1 MKTKLTPFGYF
12 GGKYFMADKLM
23 PLFPEHKT
31 YVEVFGGS
39 GAILINKKPSEIE
52 VYNDIDGELYNFFKV
67 IADEKLFKKF
77 QEKISLLPY
86 SRECYYE
93 YRSIEPDK
101 LDKAERAVRFYYL
114 IKSTING
121 EYPNAKK
128 GAGWRFSIDVN
139 IPKYIRNSIDKLNL
153 IHKRL
158 SEVYIDN
165 LDFRKLIANWDR
177 PDTFFYLDPP
187 YVASSRKSGGYMF
200 EMTDKDHN
208 DLIDILLNIK
218 GKWLLSGY
226 DNNIYNS
233 RLSDFYRQDFNSFAN
248 SLRYRDKNNCPE
260 RTETVWANYDLNE
273 QGQIPLFAEA

>member
-1 MKTKLTPFGYF
+1 
-12 GGKYFMADKLM
+12 MADKLM
-23 PLFPEHKT
+23 PLFPKHKT

-67 IADEKLFKKF
+67 IADKKLFKKF

-93 YRSIEPDK
+93 YRDMRTDK
-101 LDKAERAVRFYYL
+101 LNKVERAVRFYYL
-114 IKSTING
+114 IKSTHHSTC
-121 EYPNAKK
+121 EYT
-128 GAGWRFSIDVN
+128 GWKFSVEAN
-139 IPKYIRNSIDKLNL
+139 MPKRIKSVDKLSL

-226 DNNIYNS
+226 DNNIYS

-248 SLRYRDKNNCPE
+248 SLRYRDKNNNPS

>member
-12 GGKYFMADKLM
+12 GGKYFMTDKLI
-23 PLFPEHKT
+23 PLFPQHKT

-39 GAILINKKPSEIE
+39 GTILINKELSNIE

-67 IADEKLFKKF
+67 IADRKLFKKF

-93 YRSIEPDK
+93 YRDIQTDK
-101 LDKAERAVRFYYL
+101 IDKAERAVRFYYL
-114 IKSTING
+114 IKSTRHSTCK
-121 EYPNAKK
+121 YT
-128 GAGWRFSIDVN
+128 GWKFSVEAN
-139 IPKYIRNSIDKLNL
+139 MPKRIKSIDKLSL
-153 IHKRL
+153 IHKRF

-177 PDTFFYLDPP
+177 TDTFFYLDPP
-187 YVASSRKSGGYMF
+187 CVASSRKSGGYMF

-208 DLIDILLNIK
+208 DLIDILSNIK

-226 DNNIYNS
+226 DNDIYND
-233 RLSDFYRQDFNSFAN
+233 RLSGFYRQDFNCFAN
-248 SLRYRDKNNCPE
+248 SLRYRNKDNCPA
-260 RTETVWANYDLNE
+260 RTETVWANYDLSE
-273 QGQIPLFAEA
+273 QGQNLSLFTEA

>member
-12 GGKYFMADKLM
+12 GGKYFMTDKLI
-23 PLFPEHKT
+23 PLFPQHKT

-39 GAILINKKPSEIE
+39 GTILINKELSNIE

-67 IADEKLFKKF
+67 IADRKLFKKF

-93 YRSIEPDK
+93 YRDIQTDK
-101 LDKAERAVRFYYL
+101 IDKAERAVRFYYL
-114 IKSTING
+114 IKSTRHSTCK
-121 EYPNAKK
+121 YT
-128 GAGWRFSIDVN
+128 GWKFSVEAN
-139 IPKYIRNSIDKLNL
+139 MPKRIKSIDKLSL
-153 IHKRL
+153 IHKRF

-165 LDFRKLIANWDR
+165 LDFRELIANWDR
-177 PDTFFYLDPP
+177 TDTFFYLDPP

-208 DLIDILLNIK
+208 DLIDILSNIK

-226 DNNIYNS
+226 DNDIYND
-233 RLSDFYRQDFNSFAN
+233 RLSGFYRQDFNCFAN
-248 SLRYRDKNNCPE
+248 SLRYRNKDNCPA
-260 RTETVWANYDLNE
+260 RTETVWANYDLSE
-273 QGQIPLFAEA
+273 QGQNLSLFTEA

>member
-12 GGKYFMADKLM
+12 GGKFFMADKLI
-23 PLFPEHKT
+23 PLFPDHKT

-93 YRSIEPDK
+93 YRDMRTDK
-101 LDKAERAVRFYYL
+101 LDNAERAVRFYYL

-121 EYPNAKK
+121 EHPNSKK
-128 GAGWRFSIDVN
+128 GPGWRFSTDVN
-139 IPKYIRNSIDKLNL
+139 IPKYVRNSIDKLSL

-158 SEVYIDN
+158 LDVYIDN
-165 LDFRKLIANWDR
+165 LDFKKLIANW
-177 PDTFFYLDPP
+177 
-187 YVASSRKSGGYMF
+187 VKS
-200 EMTDKDHN
+200 
-208 DLIDILLNIK
+208 
-218 GKWLLSGY
+218 
-226 DNNIYNS
+226 
-233 RLSDFYRQDFNSFAN
+233 
-248 SLRYRDKNNCPE
+248 
-260 RTETVWANYDLNE
+260 
-273 QGQIPLFAEA
+273 

>member
-1 MKTKLTPFGYF
+1 
-12 GGKYFMADKLM
+12 MADKLI
-23 PLFPEHKT
+23 PLFPYHKT

-93 YRSIEPDK
+93 YRDMRTDK

-114 IKSTING
+114 IKSTRHSTC
-121 EYPNAKK
+121 EYT
-128 GAGWRFSIDVN
+128 GWKFSVEAN
-139 IPKYIRNSIDKLNL
+139 MPKRIKNIDKLSL

-158 SEVYIDN
+158 SDVYIDN

-226 DNNIYNS
+226 DNEIYNK
-233 RLSDFYRQDFNSFAN
+233 RLSGFCRQDFNCFAN
-248 SLRYRDKNNCPE
+248 SLRYRNKYNCPE
-260 RTETVWANYDLNE
+260 RIETVWANYDLNE
-273 QGQIPLFAEA
+273 QGQNLSLFAGA

>member
-12 GGKYFMADKLM
+12 GGKFFMADKLM

-67 IADEKLFKKF
+67 IADKKLFKKF

-93 YRSIEPDK
+93 YRDMRTDK
-101 LDKAERAVRFYYL
+101 LDKAGRAVRFYYL

-121 EYPNAKK
+121 EHPNSKK
-128 GAGWRFSIDVN
+128 GPGWRFSIDVN
-139 IPKYIRNSIDKLNL
+139 IPQYVRNSIDKLSL

-187 YVASSRKSGGYMF
+187 YVVSSRKSGGYMF
-200 EMTDKDHN
+200 EMMDEDHN

-226 DNNIYNS
+226 DNDIYNK
-233 RLSDFYRQDFNSFAN
+233 RLSDFYRQDFNCLAN
-248 SLRYRDKNNCPE
+248 SLRYRDKNNNPG

>member
-12 GGKYFMADKLM
+12 GGKFFMADKLM
-23 PLFPEHKT
+23 PLFPDHKT

-93 YRSIEPDK
+93 YRDMRTDK
-101 LDKAERAVRFYYL
+101 LNKVERAVRFYYL
-114 IKSTING
+114 IKSTRHSTCK
-121 EYPNAKK
+121 YT
-128 GAGWRFSIDVN
+128 GWKFSVEAN
-139 IPKYIRNSIDKLNL
+139 MPKRIKSVDKLSL

-158 SEVYIDN
+158 SDVYIDN

-187 YVASSRKSGGYMF
+187 YVVSSSKSGGYMF

-226 DNNIYNS
+226 DNNIYNK
-233 RLSDFYRQDFNSFAN
+233 RLSDFYRQDFNCLAN
-248 SLRYRDKNNCPE
+248 SLRYRDKNNNPV

-273 QGQIPLFAEA
+273 QGQIPLFAV

>member
-12 GGKYFMADKLM
+12 GGKFFMLDKLI
-23 PLFPEHKT
+23 PLFPSHKT

-67 IADEKLFKKF
+67 IADEKMFKRF
-77 QEKISLLPY
+77 QKKISLLPY
-86 SRECYYE
+86 SRQLYYE
-93 YRSIEPDK
+93 YRDMRIDK
-101 LDKAERAVRFYYL
+101 LDNTERAVMFYYL
-114 IKSTING
+114 IKSTHHSTC
-121 EYPNAKK
+121 EYT
-128 GAGWRFSIDVN
+128 GWKFSVEAN
-139 IPKYIRNSIDKLNL
+139 MPKRIKNIDKLSM

-200 EMTDKDHN
+200 EMTDEDHN
-208 DLIDILLNIK
+208 ELIDILLSVK

-226 DNNIYNS
+226 DNEIYND
-233 RLSDFYRQDFNSFAN
+233 RLSGFYRQDFNCFAN
-248 SLRYRDKNNCPE
+248 SLRYRNKDNCPE
-260 RTETVWANYDLNE
+260 RTETIWANYDFNGE
-273 QGQIPLFAEA
+273 QEQISLFAEA

>member
-1 MKTKLTPFGYF
+1 
-12 GGKYFMADKLM
+12 MADKLI
-23 PLFPEHKT
+23 PLFPDHKT
-31 YVEVFGGS
+31 YVEIFGGS

-93 YRSIEPDK
+93 YRDMRTDK
-101 LDKAERAVRFYYL
+101 LDNAERAVRFYYL
-114 IKSTING
+114 IKSTRHSTCK
-121 EYPNAKK
+121 YT
-128 GAGWRFSIDVN
+128 GWKFSVEAN
-139 IPKYIRNSIDKLNL
+139 MPKRIKSIDKLSL

-158 SEVYIDN
+158 SDVYIDN

-208 DLIDILLNIK
+208 DLIDILLSIK

-226 DNNIYNS
+226 DNDIYNK
-233 RLSDFYRQDFNSFAN
+233 RLSGFYMRNFNCLAN
-248 SLRYRDKNNCPE
+248 SLKRVKNNNPG

>member
-1 MKTKLTPFGYF
+1 
-12 GGKYFMADKLM
+12 MADKLI
-23 PLFPEHKT
+23 PLFPKHKT

-67 IADEKLFKKF
+67 IADKKLFKKF

-93 YRSIEPDK
+93 YRDMRTDK

-114 IKSTING
+114 IKSTRHSTC
-121 EYPNAKK
+121 EYT
-128 GAGWRFSIDVN
+128 GWKFSIKAN
-139 IPKYIRNSIDKLNL
+139 MPKRIKNIDKLSL

-187 YVASSRKSGGYMF
+187 YVASSRKSGGYTF

-226 DNNIYNS
+226 DNNIYS
-233 RLSDFYRQDFNSFAN
+233 RLSGFYRQDFNCLAN

>member
-12 GGKYFMADKLM
+12 GGKFFMADKLM
-23 PLFPEHKT
+23 PLFPKHKT
-31 YVEVFGGS
+31 YVEVFSGS
-39 GAILINKKPSEIE
+39 GAILINKEPSEIE

-93 YRSIEPDK
+93 YRDMRTDK

-114 IKSTING
+114 IKSTRHSTC
-121 EYPNAKK
+121 EYT
-128 GAGWRFSIDVN
+128 GWKFSVEANMPRRI
-139 IPKYIRNSIDKLNL
+139 KSIDKLSL

-158 SEVYIDN
+158 SDVYIDN
-165 LDFRKLIANWDR
+165 LDFRKLIANWER

-226 DNNIYNS
+226 DNDIYS
-233 RLSDFYRQDFNSFAN
+233 RLSGFYRQDFNCLAN
-248 SLRYRDKNNCPE
+248 SLRYRDKNNNPG